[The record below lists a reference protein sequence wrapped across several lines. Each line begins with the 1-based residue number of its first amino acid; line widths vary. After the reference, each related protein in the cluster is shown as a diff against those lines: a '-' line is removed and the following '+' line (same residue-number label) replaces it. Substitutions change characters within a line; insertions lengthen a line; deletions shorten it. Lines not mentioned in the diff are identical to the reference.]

1 MSIMS
6 IIEVIMLAVL
16 TILSAVMTIGSIIQ
30 CGEFQSWQLVM
41 SILPIILGLTTYSVY
56 KSNK

>member
-1 MSIMS
+1 MS

-41 SILPIILGLTTYSVY
+41 SMLPIILGLTTYSVY